1 MSKKKRHHHEE
12 HEEHV
17 NHEAWVIPYADMLT
31 LLMAM
36 FLVLWAIGQVDVSKA
51 KAVSTGFADEFGLST
66 SAGSGAGGVGVL
78 DGVAKPDES
87 AKPQDKSQKVDKTM
101 TISGAAG
108 GTGVAQLSE
117 QLTEVQGQIA
127 QEAGIAGIETSL
139 QFRTEQRGLV
149 VSIVAEGVLFD
160 AGQAVLKPEGR
171 MVLDTLADSLV
182 GVPNQLAVEGHTDDV
197 PINTAQFP
205 SNWELS
211 TARAT
216 AVLRYLVEHHGIA
229 PARLSAAGY
238 ADQRPVAGNDTSGG
252 RARNRRVDLAVLS
265 LSNNSEVAP
274 TTVPPTTAPPA
285 NAAET
290 AEEPHTTASKGG
302 SHE

>member
-78 DGVAKPDES
+78 DGVAKPDAS

-101 TISGAAG
+101 SIAGGSG
-108 GTGVAQLSE
+108 GTGVAQLTE
-117 QLTEVQGQIA
+117 QLTEVQSDIA
-127 QEAGIAGIETSL
+127 ADAGIAGIETSMK
-139 QFRTEQRGLV
+139 FRTEQRGLV
-149 VSIVAEGVLFD
+149 VSVVAEGVLFE
-160 AGQAVLKPEGR
+160 AGQAVLKPEGK
-171 MVLDTLADSLV
+171 MVLDSLAGSLV
-182 GVPNQLAVEGHTDDV
+182 DAPNQLAVEGHTDNV
-197 PINTAQFP
+197 PISTARFP
-205 SNWELS
+205 DNWELS

-216 AVLRYLVEHHGIA
+216 AVLRYLTEHHGIA
-229 PARLSAAGY
+229 SARLSAAGY
-238 ADQRPVAGNDTSGG
+238 GDQRPIDSNETGGG
-252 RARNRRVDLAVLS
+252 RARNRRVDIAVLS
-265 LSNNSEVAP
+265 LPNDKKVAP
-274 TTVPPTTAPPA
+274 TTVPPTTAPA
-285 NAAET
+285 HAET
-290 AEEPHTTASKGG
+290 AEPTAHAKEG

>member
-1 MSKKKRHHHEE
+1 MSGGGDDFAEE

-78 DGVAKPDES
+78 DGVSRPDES

-101 TISGAAG
+101 SIAG
-108 GTGVAQLSE
+108 GGGGSGVAQLTE
-117 QLTEVQGQIA
+117 QLTEVQGDIA
-127 QEAGIAGIETSL
+127 KEAGIAGIETSL

-171 MVLDTLADSLV
+171 MVLDTLAGSLV
-182 GVPNQLAVEGHTDDV
+182 GVPNQLAVEGHTDNV
-197 PINTAQFP
+197 PISTAQFP

-216 AVLRYLVEHHGIA
+216 AVLRYLVEHHGIT

-238 ADQRPVAGNDTSGG
+238 ADQRPVADNATSGG
-252 RARNRRVDLAVLS
+252 RARNRRVDLAIL
-265 LSNNSEVAP
+265 
-274 TTVPPTTAPPA
+274 
-285 NAAET
+285 
-290 AEEPHTTASKGG
+290 
-302 SHE
+302 